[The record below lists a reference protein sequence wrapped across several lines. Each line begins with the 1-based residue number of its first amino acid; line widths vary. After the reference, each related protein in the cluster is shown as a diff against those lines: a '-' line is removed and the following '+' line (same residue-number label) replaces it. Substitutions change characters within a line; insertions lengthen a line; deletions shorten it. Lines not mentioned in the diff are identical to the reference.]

1 MGVGGAE
8 GIQFPSRPVGAA
20 EKRPEKKNGL
30 RLQSVTSARLHKRPI
45 QHTLHP
51 SAHTNTPHK
60 VFPGRA
66 TRVQRRWRGRQT
78 QHSPGET
85 PCVAIM
91 QLGKIAKDHAGHF
104 SVVTFI
110 LYFCKDLVP
119 GCG

>member
-60 VFPGRA
+60 VFPARA

-91 QLGKIAKDHAGHF
+91 QLGKIAKDQAGHF

-110 LYFCKDLVP
+110 LYF
-119 GCG
+119 